1 MIEFPPTP
9 KPTELAEARLLQ
21 LILNDEFPPNSIL
34 PAERTLA
41 EQLGVTRPTLRE
53 ALQRLARDGWLDI
66 QQGKPTRVRN
76 YWQEGTLAILGTVAQ
91 YQAELPD
98 GFIDQVLTV
107 RELIAPAYT
116 QAAVD
121 AKPVKTTKFISG
133 LLDLPDTPKAYAQA
147 DWDLHQKLTI
157 FSGNPVFTLI
167 LNGFKDLY
175 PILAE
180 RYFTLHLHRAHSQQ
194 YYQQLYQSA
203 LDQDGKAASTLTQK
217 FLEEARSFWSTLEF
231 HNG

>member
-1 MIEFPPTP
+1 MVDFPPAP

-21 LILNDEFPPNSIL
+21 LILNEQYPPNSTL

-53 ALQRLARDGWLDI
+53 VLQRLARDGWLDI
-66 QQGKPTRVRN
+66 QQGKPTRVCN

-91 YQAELPD
+91 RQAELPN
-98 GFIDQVLTV
+98 GFIDQVLSV
-107 RELIAPAYT
+107 RELLAPAYT

-121 AKPVKTTKFISG
+121 AEPVKTSKFISG

-157 FSGNPVFTLI
+157 LSGNPVFTLI

-180 RYFTLHLHRAHSQQ
+180 RYFALSIHRAHSLR
-194 YYQQLYQSA
+194 YYKLLYQAA
-203 LDQDGKAASTLTQK
+203 LDKDSNAASTLTQK
-217 FLEEARSFWSTLEF
+217 VMEEARTFWSTLEL